1 MSEPDDLSRF
11 VSNVS
16 ADRLSAALGIA
27 CDIDRLQNWEIE
39 VANGDRTE
47 EFFDYYARAKQLS
60 DDDKFALMALVVAS
74 FDDWSWHA
82 LAGHPLPG
90 RLREA
95 LISDFRT
102 HAATIKA
109 SLEGYAGERPQAAM
123 QRPSPSGARFARVS
137 G

>member
-16 ADRLSAALGIA
+16 ADQRSAALGIA

-109 SLEGYAGERPQAAM
+109 SLEGYGR
-123 QRPSPSGARFARVS
+123 
-137 G
+137 